1 MNRLL
6 AGVARRVITPGK
18 GIYLV
23 GYEDRSGGARSV
35 HDDLYA
41 TALAFSDGET
51 MAVIIAVDILCL
63 HEDIVCRIKSRI
75 GENTAI
81 PKDKILV
88 CSSHTHSGPVGY
100 APEKITL
107 ADKAQHLLH
116 RLLMLPAG
124 FRQPRGITFNR
135 QYLYDLADC
144 CAEAAEEA
152 VAEQRPVMLE
162 GGIGEVQEAV
172 NRRELTENGETVIGV
187 NEAGPVD
194 RAVRVLRIIEGGRT
208 LAVVVNHACHAVTL
222 GPNSYAISSDW
233 VGAMRSIVEKDTGG
247 LCLFMQG
254 ACGNINPRS
263 ELWTEN
269 NFPDLERIGSLVG
282 NEVLQILKR
291 TKPLRETPI
300 ASLRHVLA
308 AELNTPDELKN
319 LPIRDIYRTMLHRI
333 TGYPSFII
341 EPFLALR
348 YPWNSMVKKAN
359 GRYTTP
365 LELNALR
372 VGDTVVAAVSVEPFV
387 ETGLA
392 VTGSSPAAMTMF
404 SGYTNGMTA
413 YLPTAEEHARG
424 GYEVN
429 LVPYVYRLPG
439 VFAADTEARVLKK
452 LSEMIVS
459 LYSSQ

>member
-1 MNRLL
+1 MSKLL
-6 AGVARRVITPGK
+6 AGVARRVITPRK

-23 GYEDRSGGARSV
+23 GYEDRSGGASSI

-41 TALAFSDGET
+41 TALAFYDGKT

-63 HEDIVCRIKSRI
+63 HEDIVNLIKSRI
-75 GENTAI
+75 EKSTAV
-81 PKDKILV
+81 PKDKILI
-88 CSSHTHSGPVGY
+88 CCSHTHSGPVGY
-100 APEKITL
+100 APDKINL
-107 ADKAQHLLH
+107 ADKIQHLLY
-116 RLLMLPAG
+116 RLLMFPAG
-124 FRQPRGITFNR
+124 LRQPRGIAFNR
-135 QYLYDLADC
+135 QYLYDLADR

-152 VAEQRPVMLE
+152 VAGQRQVALE

-172 NRRELTENGETVIGV
+172 NRRELTEKGETVIGV

-194 RAVRVLRIIEGGRT
+194 RAVRVLRIVEGGRT

-222 GPNSYAISSDW
+222 GPNNYAVSSDW
-233 VGAMRSIVEKDTGG
+233 VGTMRSIVEKNTGG
-247 LCLFMQG
+247 LCLFIQG
-254 ACGNINPRS
+254 ACGNINPRT

-291 TKPLRETPI
+291 MKPLREAPI

-319 LPIRDIYRTMLHRI
+319 LPIRNIYRTMLHRI
-333 TGYPSFII
+333 TGYPNFII

-348 YPWNSMVKKAN
+348 YPWNSVINKTN

-372 VGDTVVAAVSVEPFV
+372 VGDTVIAAVSVEPFA

-392 VTGSSPAAMTMF
+392 VTGSSRAPMTMF
-404 SGYTNGMTA
+404 AGYTNGMTA
-413 YLPTAEEHARG
+413 YLPTAEEHVRG

-439 VFAADTEARVLKK
+439 VFTADTEGRVVKK
-452 LSEMIVS
+452 LNEMVNT
-459 LYSSQ
+459 LYS